1 MTTESTAPV
10 RGFFAVA
17 EMAPDRVALV
27 DPDEKRLTFGQL
39 AERANRLSNA
49 MGDLGLQRGDVATA
63 LLPNGQEY
71 FELCLAAAQ
80 IGLYLTPINWHLTG
94 SEAGYILADSG
105 SKLLVAHERFAD
117 VAVAAAVAAG
127 LPAEACLSVGRI
139 AGFSDYE
146 AAVASAGPERPTQR
160 SSGNTMIY
168 TSGTTGRPKG
178 VKRPL
183 PDLDPDEVGE
193 LAAGLCERFEL
204 PVEDGVHLVT
214 GPLYHGAPLGFALSS
229 LHAGR
234 TVVVMDK
241 FYPDRALDLIA
252 RNRVT
257 DAHFVPTMMH
267 RIMGLDP
274 AERASYDLTS
284 LVSVLHAAAPCP
296 VSLKHAFMG
305 WLGPIVWEYYGSTEG
320 VATMVRPEEWLRF
333 PGTVGRAIE
342 GTELKICDDGRN
354 SVQAGETGKVWIRSA
369 LTDFEY
375 HHDPEKTAANRAD
388 GFISVGDIGYLN
400 EEGYLFLC
408 DRDADVIISGGVN
421 IYSAEIEAVL
431 ADHPDVA
438 DVAVIGVPNAEW
450 GEEVKAIVVAADSA
464 VDPQVLNDSILAFCA
479 ERLARYKLPRSVEL
493 RESLPR
499 QVESGKLYKRLLKA
513 EFWPAEG

>member
-1 MTTESTAPV
+1 
-10 RGFFAVA
+10 
-17 EMAPDRVALV
+17 
-27 DPDEKRLTFGQL
+27 
-39 AERANRLSNA
+39 
-49 MGDLGLQRGDVATA
+49 
-63 LLPNGQEY
+63 
-71 FELCLAAAQ
+71 
-80 IGLYLTPINWHLTG
+80 
-94 SEAGYILADSG
+94 
-105 SKLLVAHERFAD
+105 
-117 VAVAAAVAAG
+117 
-127 LPAEACLSVGRI
+127 
-139 AGFSDYE
+139 
-146 AAVASAGPERPTQR
+146 
-160 SSGNTMIY
+160 
-168 TSGTTGRPKG
+168 
-178 VKRPL
+178 
-183 PDLDPDEVGE
+183 
-193 LAAGLCERFEL
+193 
-204 PVEDGVHLVT
+204 
-214 GPLYHGAPLGFALSS
+214 
-229 LHAGR
+229 
-234 TVVVMDK
+234 MDK

-296 VSLKHAFMG
+296 VSLKQAFMG